1 MKENAVLAE
10 RFIRTLMSTIYKYI
24 TSISKQ
30 VYIDKLDYIVNNYN
44 NSYHNTI
51 KIKPVD
57 VKSSTYI
64 NSSKDIN
71 NEDW

>member
-10 RFIRTLMSTIYKYI
+10 RFIRTLMSAIYKHI

-30 VYIDKLDYIVNNYN
+30 VYIDKLDYIANKYN

-51 KIKPVD
+51 KIKPVN

>member
-1 MKENAVLAE
+1 MKENAVLAK
-10 RFIRTLMSTIYKYI
+10 RFIRTLMSTIYKHI

-30 VYIDKLDYIVNNYN
+30 VYIDKLDYIANKYN
-44 NSYHNTI
+44 NSYHNAI

>member
-10 RFIRTLMSTIYKYI
+10 RFIRTLMSTIYKHI

-30 VYIDKLDYIVNNYN
+30 VCIDKLDYIANKYN

>member
-1 MKENAVLAE
+1 MKENSVLAE
-10 RFIRTLMSTIYKYI
+10 RFIRTLMSTIYKHI

-30 VYIDKLDYIVNNYN
+30 VYIDKLDYIVNKYN
-44 NSYHNTI
+44 SSYHNTI
-51 KIKPVD
+51 QIKPVD